1 VTEPAGAPDLAEV
14 ARFLHAVFG
23 VPRFQNPA
31 YLAWFYR
38 ENPEGKAV
46 EVVRRDA
53 SGVLGHVA
61 GIHQTYHSTTTTLNA
76 VFPQNLAVAQSARGK
91 GLMMRMNEACFTEW
105 RKLRGDGIAVGMP
118 NAASTPGY
126 TALLG
131 FRAVGPLPVLICPPV
146 WPHLGRVKSTVATPA
161 WRSGPE
167 FRAFAGTLDYEPT
180 PRLSQRYSPELL
192 QWRLGAPDARYTVHE
207 GRDAAIV
214 STVSR
219 VRGVPVAVI
228 VKTFR
233 RRSASAKRTPVNGLI
248 AAACRHHLAPGAIYA
263 GFSAVCDVKGVP
275 LPERFKPAPLNLVV
289 RSARRGFIDAGAL
302 EFDSFEFF
310 NFDAF

>member
-1 VTEPAGAPDLAEV
+1 VSDLPDLAELG
-14 ARFLHAVFG
+14 RFLHAVFG
-23 VPRFQNPA
+23 VARFQNPR
-31 YLAWFYR
+31 YLNWFYR

-53 SGVLGHVA
+53 NGITGHVA
-61 GIHQTYHSTTTTLNA
+61 GIHQTYHSATATLNA
-76 VFPQNLAVAQSARGK
+76 VFPQNLAVAESARGK

-105 RKLRGDGIAVGMP
+105 RKVHGDGICVGMP

-126 TALLG
+126 TTLLG
-131 FRAVGPLPVLICPPV
+131 FRAVGPLPVVICPPV
-146 WPHLGRVKSTVATPA
+146 WPYLGRVKSTEATSEWRDGPA
-161 WRSGPE
+161 
-167 FRAFAGTLDYEPT
+167 FRAFADGLDYAPT
-180 PRLSQRYSPELL
+180 ARLSQRYSPALL
-192 QWRLGAPDARYTVHE
+192 RWRLGAPDARYTVHE
-207 GRDAAIV
+207 GRHAAIV

-233 RRSASAKRTPVNGLI
+233 RRTAPRARVPVNGLI
-248 AAACRHHLAPGAIYA
+248 AAACRHHLAPAAVYA

-275 LPERFKPAPLNLVV
+275 LPERFKPAPLNLIV
-289 RSARRGFIDAGAL
+289 RSARRGFIDAATV